1 MSNVKLPSS
10 ATSPTAEGSAVVVSG
25 AEGVAMRPCVF
36 LPTHAALPIRLTISK
51 RTFRRSVL
59 LDTSHLVFFHHAA
72 RWMGLGLGTT
82 S

>member
-1 MSNVKLPSS
+1 
-10 ATSPTAEGSAVVVSG
+10 
-25 AEGVAMRPCVF
+25 MRPCVF

-82 S
+82 SWGNEEHTCESLWGFCSNHPGKVPTKRGA